1 MGSPPHGRAKDI
13 PGTAYGGDILLKR
26 QALHDHCL
34 VRRELVDEG
43 VLSRQDGVYCFVE
56 NYAARPGF
64 HQKIWQMSG
73 GTAA

>member
-1 MGSPPHGRAKDI
+1 M
-13 PGTAYGGDILLKR
+13 
-26 QALHDHCL
+26 
-34 VRRELVDEG
+34 RRELVDEG

-73 GTAA
+73 GTAAFISMVAMQL